1 MVAKATRPVGK
12 QIIDILAETKRTIVT
27 AESCTGGMIA
37 AALTDIP
44 GASAALYGG
53 FVTYSNIAKD
63 KMIHVPPRVIE
74 DYGAVS
80 NQVARAMADGARN
93 TARADIAVS
102 ATGIAGPD
110 GGSDKKP
117 VGLVY
122 VAVSS
127 ELATVVIEHRF
138 GDIGRDAIRKA
149 TVDAALELVLQVI
162 TSDLPDELNYLAGV
176 PMKGQ

>member
-1 MVAKATRPVGK
+1 MATKEKPSVGK
-12 QIIDILAETKRTIVT
+12 QIIDILSERKQTIVT

-53 FVTYSNIAKD
+53 YVTYANSAKS
-63 KMIHVPPRVIE
+63 KMIQVQPRLIR

-93 TARADIAVS
+93 TARVDYAV
-102 ATGIAGPD
+102 AVTGIAGPD
-110 GGSDKKP
+110 GGTEKKP

-122 VAVSS
+122 IAVSS
-127 ELATVVIEHRF
+127 ELATVVIEHKF
-138 GDIGRDAIRKA
+138 GDLGRDGIRKA
-149 TVDAALELVLQVI
+149 TVDAALDLVLQVL
-162 TSDLPDELNYLAGV
+162 TSDPA
-176 PMKGQ
+176 

>member
-1 MVAKATRPVGK
+1 MPNKAKPSVGK
-12 QIIDILAETKRTIVT
+12 QIIDILAERNQTIVT

-53 FVTYSNIAKD
+53 YVTYANTAKSR
-63 KMIHVPPRVIE
+63 MIQVQPRLIR

-93 TARADIAVS
+93 TARVDYAV
-102 ATGIAGPD
+102 AVTGIAGPD
-110 GGSDKKP
+110 GGSEKKP

-138 GDIGRDAIRKA
+138 GDLGRDAIRKA
-149 TVDAALELVLQVI
+149 TVGAALDLVLQVL
-162 TSDLPDELNYLAGV
+162 TSDPPN
-176 PMKGQ
+176 

>member
-1 MVAKATRPVGK
+1 MAAKTKPSAGQ
-12 QIIDILAETKRTIVT
+12 QIIDLLAERNQTLVT

-37 AALTDIP
+37 SALTDIP
-44 GASAALYGG
+44 GASAAIYGG
-53 FVTYSNIAKD
+53 YITYANSAKSR
-63 KMIHVPPRVIE
+63 MIQVQPRLIG

-93 TARADIAVS
+93 TARVDFAVA

-110 GGSDKKP
+110 GGTEKKP

-138 GDIGRDAIRKA
+138 GDLGRDAIRKA
-149 TVDAALELVLQVI
+149 TVDAALDLVLQVL
-162 TSDLPDELNYLAGV
+162 TSDP
-176 PMKGQ
+176 PSP

>member
-1 MVAKATRPVGK
+1 MAAKTVSAPDTGK
-12 QIIDILAETKRTIVT
+12 QIIDLLAVRKQTLVT

-44 GASAALYGG
+44 GASSAFYGG
-53 FVTYSNIAKD
+53 YVTYANAAKSR
-63 KMIHVPPRVIE
+63 MIHVQARLIR

-93 TARADIAVS
+93 TAHADFAV
-102 ATGIAGPD
+102 AVTGIAGPD
-110 GGSDKKP
+110 GGNEKKP

-127 ELATVVIEHRF
+127 ELATVVIEHRL
-138 GDIGRDAIRKA
+138 GNLGRDAIRRA
-149 TVDAALELVLQVI
+149 SVQAALDLVLQVL
-162 TSDLPDELNYLAGV
+162 TGV
-176 PMKGQ
+176 EN

>member
-1 MVAKATRPVGK
+1 MAAKAAPDPGR
-12 QIIDILAETKRTIVT
+12 QIIKLLTEKQQTIVT

-53 FVTYSNIAKD
+53 YVTYANAAKSR
-63 KMIHVPPRVIE
+63 MIHVQARLIR

-93 TARADIAVS
+93 TARADYAV
-102 ATGIAGPD
+102 AVTGIAGPD
-110 GGSDKKP
+110 GGSEKKP

-138 GDIGRDAIRKA
+138 GDLGRDEIRKSS
-149 TVDAALELVLQVI
+149 VRAALDLMLQVL
-162 TSDLPDELNYLAGV
+162 TSDETD
-176 PMKGQ
+176 

>member
-1 MVAKATRPVGK
+1 MATKTTEAKAPEPGK
-12 QIIDILAETKRTIVT
+12 RIIDLLAEKKQTIVT

-44 GASAALYGG
+44 GASAAVYGG
-53 FVTYSNIAKD
+53 YVTYANSAKSR
-63 KMIHVPPRVIE
+63 MIHVQARLIR

-93 TARADIAVS
+93 TARADYAV
-102 ATGIAGPD
+102 AVTGIAGPD
-110 GGSDKKP
+110 GGSERKP

-122 VAVSS
+122 IAVSS

-138 GDIGRDAIRKA
+138 GDLGRDEVRKSS
-149 TVDAALELVLQVI
+149 VKAALELVLQVL
-162 TSDLPDELNYLAGV
+162 TSDDA
-176 PMKGQ
+176 

>member
-1 MVAKATRPVGK
+1 MAAKAPATPDQGK
-12 QIIDILAETKRTIVT
+12 QIIDLLTEKKKTIVT

-53 FVTYSNIAKD
+53 YVTYANTAKTR
-63 KMIHVPPRVIE
+63 MIHVQARLIR

-93 TARADIAVS
+93 TAHADYAVS
-102 ATGIAGPD
+102 VTGIAGPD
-110 GGSDKKP
+110 GGSDRKP

-138 GDIGRDAIRKA
+138 GDLGRDEIRKA
-149 TVDAALELVLQVI
+149 SVKAALDLVLQVL
-162 TSDLPDELNYLAGV
+162 TGV
-176 PMKGQ
+176 ED

>member
-1 MVAKATRPVGK
+1 MAAKATEKVVDPAR
-12 QIIDILAETKRTIVT
+12 QIIELLTEAGKTIVT

-44 GASAALYGG
+44 GASAAVYGG
-53 FVTYSNIAKD
+53 YITYANAAKSR
-63 KMIHVPPRVIE
+63 MIHVQARLIR

-93 TARADIAVS
+93 TARADYAV
-102 ATGIAGPD
+102 AVTGIAGPD

-122 VAVSS
+122 VAVST
-127 ELATVVIEHRF
+127 ELATVVIEHKF
-138 GDIGRDAIRKA
+138 GDLGREEIRKA
-149 TVDAALELVLQVI
+149 SVRAALDVVIQVLNGSK
-162 TSDLPDELNYLAGV
+162 T
-176 PMKGQ
+176 

>member
-1 MVAKATRPVGK
+1 MAGK
-12 QIIDILAETKRTIVT
+12 PAAPDPGQQIIEILTAREQTIVT
-27 AESCTGGMIA
+27 AESCTGGLIA

-53 FVTYSNIAKD
+53 YITYANAAKSR
-63 KMIHVPPRVIE
+63 MIHVQARLIR

-93 TARADIAVS
+93 TANADYAV
-102 ATGIAGPD
+102 AVTGIAGPG
-110 GGSDKKP
+110 GGSERKP

-138 GDIGRDAIRKA
+138 GDLGRDEVRKA
-149 TVDAALELVLQVI
+149 SVAAALDLVLQV
-162 TSDLPDELNYLAGV
+162 LNGV
-176 PMKGQ
+176 EEN

>member
-1 MVAKATRPVGK
+1 MAAKKTDTAAADPGK
-12 QIIDILAETKRTIVT
+12 RIIDLLAEKNQTIVT
-27 AESCTGGMIA
+27 AESCTGGMVA

-53 FVTYSNIAKD
+53 YVTYANAAKSR
-63 KMIHVPPRVIE
+63 MIHVQARLIR

-93 TARADIAVS
+93 TARADYAVS
-102 ATGIAGPD
+102 VTGIAGPD
-110 GGSDKKP
+110 GGSEKKP

-122 VAVSS
+122 IAVSS

-138 GDIGRDAIRKA
+138 GDLGRNAIRKA
-149 TVDAALELVLQVI
+149 SVAAALELVLQVL
-162 TSDLPDELNYLAGV
+162 TSNQE
-176 PMKGQ
+176 